1 MIEGKFLLASCLN
14 AVLYV
19 WISQTYCLEERACF
33 WISDRTS
40 WWISLE
46 MVKPIII
53 VAWKN
58 VAHSVTF
65 LTEFLLL
72 HGNIESFFLL
82 LRKEYIEEHYVGEV
96 ETAIYINNDTLRS
109 AIFASFV
116 YSIAQNLSR
125 KHTKCFYFLKEDL
138 CRKWVYLILR
148 ILPIYDIS
156 IWCLLMWNATG
167 MWFKILFSLWIV
179 TTGPHLVC
187 WIPMEDCCC
196 HVILTGRCFFSCKIV

>member
-40 WWISLE
+40 WWISSE
-46 MVKPIII
+46 MVKLIISGLKKCSSLCYFSDR
-53 VAWKN
+53 VPSTPWKYR
-58 VAHSVTF
+58 
-65 LTEFLLL
+65 E
-72 HGNIESFFLL
+72 FFLL

-116 YSIAQNLSR
+116 YLIVQNLSR
-125 KHTKCFYFLKEDL
+125 KHTKCFYFLKEDH

-156 IWCLLMWNATG
+156 IWCLLMWNA
-167 MWFKILFSLWIV
+167 MWFKTLFSLWIA